1 MNPRRLFV
9 ASCISIGTAAMVF
22 AIRGDVAGP
31 MSATF
36 HLTNEQMGMV
46 FSPAFLAFTLA
57 IFVTGNLIDIA
68 VCARSMR
75 CPRLDSCSVSRW

>member
-22 AIRGDVAGP
+22 AIRGDIAGP

-36 HLTNEQMGMV
+36 HLNRM
-46 FSPAFLAFTLA
+46 
-57 IFVTGNLIDIA
+57 IDD
-68 VCARSMR
+68 ARRM
-75 CPRLDSCSVSRW
+75 C